1 MKWLIRLSL
10 FKKLLLAFGLMALLL
25 LVVGQSAVQGMRQ
38 VEQRFESVRSNY
50 LEGAG
55 ALTQAQVGAL
65 QHRLALRDVMLAP
78 DESKRSLAFGHLQAA
93 RAKVDES
100 LQRYLRTSMV
110 AEEVPLRAQI
120 LAAWPAY
127 LAVSQDVLR
136 LVQLGE
142 TEQAVA
148 LSRGRLD
155 EAFSPLASALE
166 RNATV
171 NLNTA
176 HQRMEESHQLALV
189 VARNSGGLVLLGF
202 ALAVLLGFFV
212 ARYITRLLGGEPE
225 DALRIARRVAEG
237 DLSSAVQIQPGAERS
252 LMAAL
257 AGMQSQL
264 ARILSEVRDAAEANV
279 RISAQVES
287 AAMALAH
294 TASEQASG
302 IEQTGASLEQI
313 SAAVAH
319 SAQHAQ
325 ETDALAGRAAGGAS
339 ESGQAVVASIQAMRQ
354 IARKIGVIDEIAY
367 QTNLLA
373 LNAAIEAARA
383 GQHGKGF
390 AVVAQEVRKLAERSQ
405 AAAAEIGTLAAESD
419 ALAAQAGT
427 LLDGVLPEIRRTAE
441 LVGEISAAGNEQSI
455 GIVQVNTA
463 IVQLGQATQSNAASA
478 EELSAS
484 AEELHSN
491 ARRLQ
496 ALLASLQL
504 GGVAKPAAS
513 TSRPAEPIAKPS
525 PGKPPATEAPRPL
538 LPTPTALSQPAR
550 PVDETQFVRF

>member
-10 FKKLLLAFGLMALLL
+10 FKKLLLAFGAMALLL
-25 LVVGQSAVQGMRQ
+25 LLVGQSAVQGMLQ
-38 VEQRFESVRSNY
+38 VEARFEDVRSNY
-50 LEGAG
+50 MEGAA
-55 ALTQAQVGAL
+55 ALTQAQIGVL
-65 QHRLALRDVMLAP
+65 QHRLVLRDLILAG
-78 DESKRSLAFGHLQAA
+78 DDARRSQVLGQLQAA
-93 RAKVDES
+93 RLKVEES
-100 LQRYLRTSMV
+100 LQQYRATSLA
-110 AEEVPLRAQI
+110 AEEGPLRAQI
-120 LAAWPAY
+120 ERDWPAY
-127 LAVSQDVLR
+127 LAISQDVVR
-136 LVQLGE
+136 LAQLGDS
-142 TEQAVA
+142 EQATVLA
-148 LSRGRLD
+148 RSRLD
-155 EAFSPLASALE
+155 EAFAPLASVLE
-166 RNATV
+166 RNASL
-171 NLNTA
+171 NLSVARQGMRDNHRA
-176 HQRMEESHQLALV
+176 AGV
-189 VARNSGGLVLLGF
+189 VARNSALLVALGF
-202 ALAVLLGFFV
+202 VLAVVLGFFV

-237 DLSSAVQIQPGAERS
+237 DLASSVQIRAGAERS

-257 AGMQSQL
+257 AGMQQQL
-264 ARILSEVRDAAEANV
+264 ALILSEVRDSAEANV

-319 SAQHAQ
+319 SAQHAL
-325 ETDALAGRAAGGAS
+325 ETDALAGRAAEGAS

-419 ALAAQAGT
+419 ALAAHAGT

-463 IVQLGQATQSNAASA
+463 IVQLGHATQSNAASA

-496 ALLASLQL
+496 ALLAGLQL
-504 GGVAKPAAS
+504 GAVAKPAAPI
-513 TSRPAEPIAKPS
+513 SRPAEPAAKPS